1 MKFFL
6 IILLLANALMC
17 NGCGALISTL
27 AYNNISE
34 IQRDILVGGSQGIEA
49 KLVIGSREV
58 TYKKDGYSTRE
69 ISYAILSF
77 SCENSEGIVADK
89 CTLVCGKNVYEG
101 DLQINP
107 YLSEVLVD
115 LGEIQLDNIV
125 VATIYLADKSV
136 DIALLSITEDLE
148 VSGLDALDII
158 LENDKGVIKRLKKGG
173 DFLGE
178 IYIRVLG
185 EVTRNSDN
193 LNWGITI
200 LTRKGER
207 LNYVVSSVTGEI
219 LLT

>member
-1 MKFFL
+1 
-6 IILLLANALMC
+6 MC
-17 NGCGALISTL
+17 NGCGASLSTL

-34 IQRDILVGGSQGIEA
+34 IQRDILVGNSQGVEA
-49 KLVIGSREV
+49 KLVIGGREV

-77 SCENSEGIVADK
+77 SCENGEGIVADK

-125 VATIYLADKSV
+125 VATIYLVDKSV

-158 LENDKGVIKRLKKGG
+158 LENDKCAIKRLKKGG

-193 LNWGITI
+193 LNWGITV

-207 LNYVVSSVTGEI
+207 LNYIVSGVTGEI